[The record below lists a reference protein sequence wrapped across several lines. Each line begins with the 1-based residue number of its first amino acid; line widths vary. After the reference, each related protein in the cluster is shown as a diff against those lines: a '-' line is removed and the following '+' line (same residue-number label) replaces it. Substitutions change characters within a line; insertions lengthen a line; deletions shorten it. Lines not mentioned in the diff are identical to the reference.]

1 MQQQQRHRWP
11 CRRYGSYRQSKPAE
25 KSTLLSDSRN
35 ALMNILPLQ
44 NSSFVNVEVEKKE
57 KKELISKNSVAKLKK
72 HKDLAGF

>member
-1 MQQQQRHRWP
+1 M
-11 CRRYGSYRQSKPAE
+11 
-25 KSTLLSDSRN
+25 LSDSRN